1 MLKRIRNRKKP
12 VAQHDPQ
19 LVTPFDIIKQGV
31 EALGKAIE
39 GYKPTLDNLFDAIYK
54 IGDPNIRN
62 DLNAGI
68 TRMKRPIGYSLR
80 NCQSHQ

>member
-1 MLKRIRNRKKP
+1 MKTIADEILEVLKDGAEENQEQEEEP

-39 GYKPTLDNLFDAIYK
+39 GYEPTLDNLFDAIYK
-54 IGDPNIRN
+54 IGGPE
-62 DLNAGI
+62 
-68 TRMKRPIGYSLR
+68 
-80 NCQSHQ
+80 HQE